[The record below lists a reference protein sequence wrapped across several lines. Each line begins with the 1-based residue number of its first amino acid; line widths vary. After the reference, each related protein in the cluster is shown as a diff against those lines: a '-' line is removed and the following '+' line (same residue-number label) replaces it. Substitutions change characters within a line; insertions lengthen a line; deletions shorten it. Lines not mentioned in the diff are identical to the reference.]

1 MVLTET
7 VQEAGHRVFAQR
19 ARRNLVRFVR
29 NHPTGAIGGTVL
41 IVAAVLVVLASQLAP
56 FRYDRSVAQKLQGP
70 MTETRQGERLWLGA
84 DEIGRDM
91 LSRMLHG
98 GRTSLFVGLAAPLL
112 GIGMGT
118 VLGIASAYYGGKT
131 DLVVQRFVDVVIT
144 LPGLIVA
151 MVVIMSLGFSMI
163 VVIIALSITMSG
175 TTVRVVRSLALSL
188 TQTEY
193 IAAARAIGASN
204 LRVILR
210 HLAPNTFAVSMVL
223 FTVNV
228 SVAITS
234 EASLSFLGV
243 GIQPP
248 TPSWGNMLS
257 TAQLYFQRAEHIAL
271 IPGIAITIVV
281 FASNMFGDSLRDAL
295 DPRLRGQR

>member
-1 MVLTET
+1 
-7 VQEAGHRVFAQR
+7 
-19 ARRNLVRFVR
+19 
-29 NHPTGAIGGTVL
+29 
-41 IVAAVLVVLASQLAP
+41 
-56 FRYDRSVAQKLQGP
+56 